1 MVHIGVY
8 EFVWIRPAK
17 FYPMLKL
24 VAMGGRR
31 IDLNSADLSVI
42 LQETVLDTRKA
53 EVLID
58 ARPFWDY
65 SELRMLPGFG
75 KKTLL
80 KLADAATVVPPQP
93 ININTCSA
101 ADLQSIPGVGTVLA
115 RRIVEDRTYDSL
127 EDVAL
132 VKGVSTNVM
141 HVLRQRSVVVIEDNN
156 NLTESDWSNTSAL
169 DINNCDKEL
178 LLQLR
183 GVGPKIAER
192 IVSDRPFDYIDDL
205 RDVKGVGA
213 SLFEKLD
220 NLCVVS
226 SRVVPDMQAEFVEED
241 TWFAEGDFENPSFES
256 NTSLPQVA
264 NPVMSLVAYEAAVDQ
279 EIRRR
284 IPLLLSGWIVAI
296 VIIVG
301 LFVLGK
307 NEIVSFNW
315 PW

>member
-1 MVHIGVY
+1 
-8 EFVWIRPAK
+8 
-17 FYPMLKL
+17 
-24 VAMGGRR
+24 MGGRR
-31 IDLNSADLSVI
+31 IDLNLADLSVI

-80 KLADAATVVPPQP
+80 KLADVATVVPPQP
-93 ININTCSA
+93 ININMCSV
-101 ADLQSIPGVGTVLA
+101 ADLQSIPGIGAVLA
-115 RRIVEDRTYDSL
+115 RRIVTDRPYDSL

-141 HVLRQRSVVVIEDNN
+141 HVLRQRSVVIIAANN

-241 TWFAEGDFENPSFES
+241 TWFAEGDFGNPGFES
-256 NTSLPQVA
+256 NTTLPQVA

>member
-1 MVHIGVY
+1 
-8 EFVWIRPAK
+8 
-17 FYPMLKL
+17 MLKL
-24 VAMGGRR
+24 DTMGGRR

-42 LQETVLDTRKA
+42 LQQTVLDARKA
-53 EVLID
+53 EVLMD
-58 ARPFWDY
+58 ARPFWDN

-80 KLADAATVVPPQP
+80 KLADVATVVPPQP
-93 ININTCSA
+93 IDINLCST

-115 RRIVEDRTYDSL
+115 RRIVEERPYGSL
-127 EDVAL
+127 EDVGL
-132 VKGVSTNVM
+132 VKGISTNVM
-141 HVLRQRSVVVIEDNN
+141 HVLRQRSVVVVEAHNN
-156 NLTESDWSNTSAL
+156 VTESDWSNTSAL

-183 GVGPKIAER
+183 GVGPKLAER
-192 IVSDRPFDYIDDL
+192 IVSSRPFDYIDDL
-205 RDVKGVGA
+205 REVKGVGVN
-213 SLFEKLD
+213 LFEKLD
-220 NLCVVS
+220 DLCVVS
-226 SRVVPDMQAEFVEED
+226 STVVQDMQAEFVEED
-241 TWFAEGDFENPSFES
+241 TWFAEGVFENPSFES
-256 NTSLPQVA
+256 NTALPQVV

-307 NEIVSFNW
+307 NDFVSFNFNW

>member
-1 MVHIGVY
+1 
-8 EFVWIRPAK
+8 
-17 FYPMLKL
+17 MLKL

-31 IDLNSADLSVI
+31 IDLNLADLSVI

-80 KLADAATVVPPQP
+80 KLADVATVVPPQP
-93 ININTCSA
+93 ININMCSA
-101 ADLQSIPGVGTVLA
+101 ADLQSIPGVGAVLA
-115 RRIVEDRTYDSL
+115 GRIVEERPYDSL
-127 EDVAL
+127 EDVVL

-141 HVLRQRSVVVIEDNN
+141 HVLRQRSAVVIASNN
-156 NLTESDWSNTSAL
+156 NLTESDWSNITAL
-169 DINNCDKEL
+169 DINNCDEEL
-178 LLQLR
+178 LLQLS

-192 IVSDRPFDYIDDL
+192 IVSSRPFDYIDDL
-205 RDVKGVGA
+205 REIKGIGA
-213 SLFEKLD
+213 SLFEKID
-220 NLCVVS
+220 ALCIVS
-226 SRVVPDMQAEFVEED
+226 SPVTQDMQAEFVEED
-241 TWFAEGDFENPSFES
+241 TWFSEGVFENPSFEL
-256 NTSLPQVA
+256 NTTLPQVA

-284 IPLLLSGWIVAI
+284 IPLLLSGWLVAI
-296 VIIVG
+296 AIIIG
-301 LFVLGK
+301 LFLLK
-307 NEIVSFNW
+307 NYGYINITL